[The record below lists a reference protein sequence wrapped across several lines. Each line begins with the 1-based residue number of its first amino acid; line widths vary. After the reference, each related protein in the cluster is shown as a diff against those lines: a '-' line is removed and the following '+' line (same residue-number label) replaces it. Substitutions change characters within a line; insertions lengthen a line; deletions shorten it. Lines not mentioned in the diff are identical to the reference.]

1 MKTKTLIVTV
11 AMLLM
16 ACHPKN
22 EIKTEPTLDYTT
34 ADISYNDAAPACAPP
49 PIRET
54 IKFVPPVIKDDAI
67 EENTTSNEKSNPLT
81 KNKKIIK
88 DGTISIKV
96 KDVEAAKKRMD
107 VIVNSHNGYYENESF
122 DNNSQSLS
130 YNLKVRVPSNQF
142 ESFLR
147 ASEKGDGEITNKNIT
162 ARDVTEEY
170 IDGETRLNSKRLFRN
185 RYNQLLAKA
194 AKIDDMLAIEENIRV
209 LQEEIESEEGH
220 LKFIND
226 QVSYSTLE
234 IYLYFEKEISIA
246 PVKTETFFQ
255 RFKNSL
261 AIGWTT
267 IVNALLWSIAQ
278 WPWLI
283 VIIVFTFILKVL
295 IKRHRKNR

>member
-1 MKTKTLIVTV
+1 M
-11 AMLLM
+11 
-16 ACHPKN
+16 
-22 EIKTEPTLDYTT
+22 
-34 ADISYNDAAPACAPP
+34 DA
-49 PIRET
+49 
-54 IKFVPPVIKDDAI
+54 
-67 EENTTSNEKSNPLT
+67 
-81 KNKKIIK
+81 
-88 DGTISIKV
+88 
-96 KDVEAAKKRMD
+96 
-107 VIVNSHNGYYENESF
+107 IVNSHNGYYENESF
-122 DNNSQSLS
+122 DNNSQNLS
-130 YNLKVRVPSNQF
+130 YNLKVRVPSHQF

-234 IYLYFEKEISIA
+234 IYLYFEKEISIT